1 MVPLHLS
8 LGKGP
13 YLSLI
18 PWNLNSVLVVP
29 SLDYNLLSVSQITTA
44 LSCVVIFWPEYCV
57 FKDIQTK
64 QTIGYGTRQGRL
76 YYLNLE
82 SHSSTQLQQAST
94 VDSFEK
100 KGRKYEIW
108 L

>member
-82 SHSSTQLQQAST
+82 SHSSTQLQQALT